1 MASLDVFGRTDARYA
16 TLATGAAPLEAK
28 VNTMLRGIHE
38 DPNPLNMAFFGTG
51 NINALQGRIT
61 SVIKQKTGMTIGR
74 QSDDELL
81 VVMRNVYMS
90 AGALRRSGGTVGR
103 EVSRLNEQVLRIAVP
118 NVGAGLAAYLG
129 YVRDAS
135 RLPEPLAR
143 GEQTSI
149 KGDKTTALFRPL

>member
-1 MASLDVFGRTDARYA
+1 MASLDVFGRADSRY
-16 TLATGAAPLEAK
+16 ATGAARDSTLEAK
-28 VNTMLRGIHE
+28 VNTMLRGIRE

-51 NINALQGRIT
+51 NIDALQGRIA
-61 SVIKQKTGMTIGR
+61 SVIKQKTGMSIGR

-81 VVMRNVYMS
+81 VIMRNVYMS
-90 AGALRRSGGTVGR
+90 AGALRRSGAIGR

-149 KGDKTTALFRPL
+149 KGEKTTALFRPL

>member
-1 MASLDVFGRTDARYA
+1 MASLDVFSRVDSRYA
-16 TLATGAAPLEAK
+16 TGAVPLEAK
-28 VNTMLRGIHE
+28 VNTMLRGIRE
-38 DPNPLNMAFFGTG
+38 DPNPLNMAFFGTS
-51 NINALQGRIT
+51 NIDALQGRIV

-90 AGALRRSGGTVGR
+90 AGALRSGNVSR

-135 RLPEPLAR
+135 RLPEPLPR

-149 KGDKTTALFRPL
+149 KGEKTAALFRPL

>member
-1 MASLDVFGRTDARYA
+1 MASLDVFGRVDSRYA
-16 TLATGAAPLEAK
+16 ATGSVPLEAK
-28 VNTMLRGIHE
+28 VNTMLRGIRE
-38 DPNPLNMAFFGTG
+38 DPNPLNTAFFGTK
-51 NINALQGRIT
+51 NIDHLQSRII

-90 AGALRRSGGTVGR
+90 AGALRRSGGVAR
-103 EVSRLNEQVLRIAVP
+103 EVSRLNEAVLRIAVP

-135 RLPEPLAR
+135 RLPEPLPR

-149 KGDKTTALFRPL
+149 KGQLTATLFRPL

>member
-1 MASLDVFGRTDARYA
+1 MASLDVFGRVDSRY
-16 TLATGAAPLEAK
+16 ATGAAGASTLEAK
-28 VNTMLRGIHE
+28 VNTMLRGIRE
-38 DPNPLNMAFFGTG
+38 DPNPLNMAFFGTS
-51 NINALQGRIT
+51 NIDALQGRIV
-61 SVIKQKTGMTIGR
+61 SVIKQKTGMSIGR

-90 AGALRRSGGTVGR
+90 AGALRRSGSVGR

-149 KGDKTTALFRPL
+149 KGEKTTALFRPL